1 MATVSILLKMNKI
14 NKKGEAP
21 LYLRIIKDRKAKFVS
36 LGYTIHPDFWDAKKE
51 AVLSKHPN
59 SARLNNFITKKKAE
73 ASDVALRL
81 ETESKYVPPKKIK
94 QEILGKSSVNF
105 FEYAE
110 AFNSKVLS
118 ENKVGTYNKTKGM
131 LSKLETYIGK
141 RDFTLDEITVH
152 FLKSYEEYLRTTL
165 KNSTNTIHSNLKMI
179 RRIMNLAIEE
189 ELFPFEKSPF
199 LRYKLKLEKTTKVFL
214 TEDELKAIEEV
225 SLLEN
230 SMMDHHRNMYVFACY
245 VGGLRVSDL
254 LQLRWENFDGKHIT
268 LETQKT
274 KDPISIRVPNKGLEI
289 LNRYKTDE
297 KESNHFIFP
306 FLDNKLD
313 YSDAKLL
320 HNSISAKTAY
330 ANNDLKDIAKKAK
343 IKKHISMHTS
353 RHTWA
358 TRALRKGIRIEYVS
372 KLMGHASIQTTQ
384 IYAKIVN
391 KELDEA
397 MDVFND

>member
-1 MATVSILLKMNKI
+1 MASISIILKMNKL

-21 LYLRIIKDRKAKFVS
+21 LYLRIIKDRKAKFIS
-36 LGYTIHPDFWDAKKE
+36 LSYKINPEFWDPDKGV
-51 AVLSKHPN
+51 VLSKHPN
-59 SARLNNFITKKKAE
+59 SARLNNFIVRKKAE
-73 ASDVALRL
+73 ASDIALTL
-81 ETESKYVPPKKIK
+81 ETQSKYVPPKKIK

-105 FEYAE
+105 LDYAE

-131 LSKLETYIGK
+131 LSKLETYLGK
-141 RDFTLDEITVH
+141 RDFTFDEITVH
-152 FLKSYEEYLRTTL
+152 FLKSYEEYLRTKL
-165 KNSTNTIHSNLKMI
+165 ENSTNTIHSNLKMI
-179 RRIMNLAIEE
+179 RRIINLAIEE

-225 SLLEN
+225 SLVEN

-254 LQLRWENFDGKHIT
+254 LQLRWENFDGKHIN

-274 KDPISIRVPNKGLEI
+274 KDTISIQVPDKGLLI
-289 LNRYKTDE
+289 LDRYKTE
-297 KESNHFIFP
+297 ESESDHFIFP
-306 FLDNKLD
+306 FLNNKLD

-320 HNSISAKTAY
+320 HKSISAKTAY
-330 ANNDLKDIAKKAK
+330 ANTDLKDIAEKAE

-391 KELDEA
+391 KDLDDAMEA
-397 MDVFND
+397 FNK

>member
-1 MATVSILLKMNKI
+1 MASVSILLKMNKI
-14 NKKGEAP
+14 NKEGEAP
-21 LYLRIIKDRKAKFVS
+21 FYLRIIKDRKAKFIS
-36 LGYTIHPDFWDAKKE
+36 LGYKINPKFWDPVKSV
-51 AVLSKHPN
+51 VLSKHPN
-59 SARLNNFITKKKAE
+59 SARLNNYLARKKAE
-73 ASDVALRL
+73 ASDVALKL
-81 ETESKYVPPKKIK
+81 ETNSKYVPPKKIK
-94 QEILGKSSVNF
+94 QEILGKASVNF
-105 FEYAE
+105 FDYAE

-199 LRYKLKLEKTTKVFL
+199 LRYKLQLEKTTKVYL
-214 TEDELKAIEEV
+214 TEDELKAIEEL
-225 SLLEN
+225 SLTEN

-254 LQLRWENFDGKHIT
+254 LQLRWENFDGKHIII
-268 LETQKT
+268 ETQKT
-274 KDPISIRVPNKGLEI
+274 KDTISIQVPNKGLSI
-289 LNRYKTDE
+289 LDKYKTE
-297 KESNHFIFP
+297 ESEPSHFIFP
-306 FLDNKLD
+306 FLDNRLD

-320 HNSISAKTAY
+320 HKSISSKTAY
-330 ANNDLKDIAKKAK
+330 ANTDLKDIAKKAK
-343 IKKHISMHTS
+343 ITKHISMHTS

-391 KELDEA
+391 NELDDA
-397 MDVFND
+397 MGVFND